1 MTTMMM
7 MTATAL
13 DFGMSKRY
21 VEPLLSWRPLSP
33 RAVAVP
39 KRVATIASA
48 STSRPSGCSV
58 ALGPR
63 TGVNVALTRIGRPLR
78 KLKYAIA
85 PPMTAYI
92 AQPLKPQW
100 K

>member
-1 MTTMMM
+1 M
-7 MTATAL
+7 
-13 DFGMSKRY
+13 
-21 VEPLLSWRPLSP
+21 
-33 RAVAVP
+33 
-39 KRVATIASA
+39 
-48 STSRPSGCSV
+48 
-58 ALGPR
+58 
-63 TGVNVALTRIGRPLR
+63 NVALTSVGSPLR